1 MKHSPLPIFVPRENC
16 KIKR

>member
-16 KIKR
+16 KIER